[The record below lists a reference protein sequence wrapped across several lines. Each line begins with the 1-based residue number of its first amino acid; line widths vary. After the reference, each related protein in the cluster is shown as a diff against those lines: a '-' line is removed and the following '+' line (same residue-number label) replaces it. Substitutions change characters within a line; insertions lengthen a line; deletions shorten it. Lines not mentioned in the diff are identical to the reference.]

1 MNPKEKANQ
10 IFDKMYENQ
19 QTSVIGGNHSQY
31 GNARRC
37 CLFLVDEIL
46 NLDLRSSP
54 YDSVKPYDYWKE
66 VRLELERL

>member
-19 QTSVIGGNHSQY
+19 QTSAIGGNHSQY

-37 CLFLVDEIL
+37 SLFLVDEL
-46 NLDLRSSP
+46 LSSYNTKNLIYP
-54 YDSVKPYDYWKE
+54 KE
-66 VRLELERL
+66 VKFWEDVKLELERL

>member
-37 CLFLVDEIL
+37 SLLLVDEL
-46 NLDLRSSP
+46 LLT
-54 YDSVKPYDYWKE
+54 YDSKNLIYPKEVKYWQD